1 VNKTEEIN
9 ALSSEG
15 INSRKSDHEQNIV
28 SLESNLKTLLDFKNS
43 LLEDQKNGEQTIQEL
58 NEKIEITKKQIDE
71 ERETLEGLRI
81 KLKEVNDVKE
91 YFGRRRSANNSS
103 NNSGSLTF
111 SGSGALGSLA
121 SLLNLLTESVD
132 AAEVISIPHERTQIL
147 SYYDCF
153 ILCSSQPTHCREVDR
168 AK

>member
-1 VNKTEEIN
+1 MVRMFISCIFITVYKTIGSCSTRRHGV
-9 ALSSEG
+9 A
-15 INSRKSDHEQNIV
+15 
-28 SLESNLKTLLDFKNS
+28 
-43 LLEDQKNGEQTIQEL
+43 
-58 NEKIEITKKQIDE
+58 KK
-71 ERETLEGLRI
+71 RA
-81 KLKEVNDVKE
+81 KEVNDVKE

-132 AAEVISIPHERTQIL
+132 AAEVISIPYERTQIL